1 MFRIFKFFLENDFPE
16 AAAALEKEKIV
27 VLAEDDALITYG
39 CDAENNGDI
48 L

>member
-1 MFRIFKFFLENDFPE
+1 MFWIFKFFLENYFPE
-16 AAAALEKEKIV
+16 AAAALQIVKIV